1 MVKWYRKTSPQ
12 DTAGRA
18 LPTPCPRPA
27 HALPAPCPRPARALH
42 TPCTRP
48 ARALHTPCPRPAH
61 ALPAPCPPSQMPRAK
76 SHRRAQ
82 ALKQRMAQPLPWT
95 PQPPV
100 PEFVARRGTGY
111 RHRVRRWPTSK
122 LTQRSFKLVTPAQKP
137 DQKMV
142 FVVGDSHLRA
152 LVDGIVAMPEVP
164 LCFSF
169 LSVPGAHAAELRT
182 EVSHAALPWT
192 PDVVCVLAPSN
203 NLTASRN
210 IGEASL
216 DFGALLA
223 TVCNRWAKVF
233 VLDFPP
239 RLNIEPG
246 LQELFRQEFRR
257 VAARMGLPYVSVA
270 EHLPLDRLEPQC
282 VLRFTVFQVHLSD
295 SDGTPIL
302 VQALWDA
309 AVRQLAPPPPPPPP
323 SVPPRTSPRARVSP
337 VLVVTGH
344 SPAPRHRDPLE
355 WTVVGQEGKIRASPV
370 QESVLPSNPVWF
382 SGDILDAMER
392 VSPSSDSDVTALLP
406 AGQTSRVRRSPKGVA
421 TRRRGGKRQVES
433 SSVVPGV
440 VVVREEVAA
449 ACPAVPEVPAR
460 PSPARG
466 TVSASGPRPAV
477 QQVEATA
484 QESASEV
491 PGVVAVQEEVAAAGP
506 AVPEERQIFKA
517 KAVFV
522 PSICVRDVQS
532 ESSANA
538 VATGSNIDSSRIRLA
553 KVVRGSFHQGNARFV
568 YGGVQCMAIA
578 LVSLAKHTV
587 RSAFSWDRLDL
598 DRALV
603 EGDEL
608 YTSLRDLNIFSHV
621 SNLLS
626 VPDLPQQLE
635 LDGQLFRFSFGD
647 TVLGEVGVTEGE
659 YIDFGVFISLRN
671 GLERIFS
678 QYTTCLLTMCG
689 NTTAIV
695 REGGRFAVVDSHSRS
710 NTGLLH
716 HNGTSVVLHF
726 ACLDDLHHYICRL
739 ADSLRSREKLFEL
752 CGVTVSTDASPARSV
767 SPAR

>member
-1 MVKWYRKTSPQ
+1 
-12 DTAGRA
+12 
-18 LPTPCPRPA
+18 
-27 HALPAPCPRPARALH
+27 
-42 TPCTRP
+42 
-48 ARALHTPCPRPAH
+48 
-61 ALPAPCPPSQMPRAK
+61 MPRAK

-82 ALKQRMAQPLPWT
+82 AQKRRMAQPQPWT

-111 RHRVRRWPTSK
+111 RHRVRRWPTSE

-152 LVDGIVAMPEVP
+152 MVDGIVAMPEVP

-169 LSVPGAHAAELRT
+169 LSVPGALACRSCSARSTAVSQHA
-182 EVSHAALPWT
+182 W
-192 PDVVCVLAPSN
+192 
-203 NLTASRN
+203 
-210 IGEASL
+210 
-216 DFGALLA
+216 
-223 TVCNRWAKVF
+223 
-233 VLDFPP
+233 
-239 RLNIEPG
+239 
-246 LQELFRQEFRR
+246 
-257 VAARMGLPYVSVA
+257 
-270 EHLPLDRLEPQC
+270 
-282 VLRFTVFQVHLSD
+282 VHLSD
-295 SDGTPIL
+295 SEGTPIL

-309 AVRQLAPPPPPPPP
+309 AVRQLTPPPPPPPP

-344 SPAPRHRDPLE
+344 SPAARHRNPLE

-382 SGDILDAMER
+382 SGDILEAMER

-421 TRRRGGKRQVES
+421 TRRRGGKRQVL
-433 SSVVPGV
+433 
-440 VVVREEVAA
+440 AT
-449 ACPAVPEVPAR
+449 
-460 PSPARG
+460 PSPARV
-466 TVSASGPRPAV
+466 TVPASGPRPAV
-477 QQVEATA
+477 QQVEATV
-484 QESASEV
+484 QESASVV
-491 PGVVAVQEEVAAAGP
+491 PGVVFGREEVAAACP
-506 AVPEERQIFKA
+506 AVPEEQRKIIKA

-522 PSICVRDVQS
+522 PSVCVSDVQS

-635 LDGQLFRFSFGD
+635 LDGRLFRFGFGD

-716 HNGTSVVLHF
+716 HDGTSVVLHF

-752 CGVTVSTDASPARSV
+752 CGVTVSTDASPAQSGVSVESLITEMSAAPAPDEVSSGSAAEPMVIDGRKRVISSGTCMSKKSKSFDVREVNLDVEFVNEVVSPVATEEGLLGVPCSKERIVADGNCFFRAISQSMPRAKSHRRAQALKRRMAQPQPWTPQPPVPEFVARRGTGYRHRVRRWPTSERTQRSFKLVTPAQKPDQKVLVFLFQKHSAGRKKSV
-767 SPAR
+767 SMF

>member
-1 MVKWYRKTSPQ
+1 MCR
-12 DTAGRA
+12 
-18 LPTPCPRPA
+18 
-27 HALPAPCPRPARALH
+27 
-42 TPCTRP
+42 TR
-48 ARALHTPCPRPAH
+48 
-61 ALPAPCPPSQMPRAK
+61 
-76 SHRRAQ
+76 
-82 ALKQRMAQPLPWT
+82 
-95 PQPPV
+95 
-100 PEFVARRGTGY
+100 
-111 RHRVRRWPTSK
+111 
-122 LTQRSFKLVTPAQKP
+122 
-137 DQKMV
+137 
-142 FVVGDSHLRA
+142 
-152 LVDGIVAMPEVP
+152 
-164 LCFSF
+164 
-169 LSVPGAHAAELRT
+169 
-182 EVSHAALPWT
+182 
-192 PDVVCVLAPSN
+192 
-203 NLTASRN
+203 
-210 IGEASL
+210 
-216 DFGALLA
+216 
-223 TVCNRWAKVF
+223 
-233 VLDFPP
+233 
-239 RLNIEPG
+239 
-246 LQELFRQEFRR
+246 
-257 VAARMGLPYVSVA
+257 
-270 EHLPLDRLEPQC
+270 
-282 VLRFTVFQVHLSD
+282 
-295 SDGTPIL
+295 
-302 VQALWDA
+302 
-309 AVRQLAPPPPPPPP
+309 
-323 SVPPRTSPRARVSP
+323 
-337 VLVVTGH
+337 
-344 SPAPRHRDPLE
+344 
-355 WTVVGQEGKIRASPV
+355 
-370 QESVLPSNPVWF
+370 
-382 SGDILDAMER
+382 
-392 VSPSSDSDVTALLP
+392 
-406 AGQTSRVRRSPKGVA
+406 
-421 TRRRGGKRQVES
+421 
-433 SSVVPGV
+433 
-440 VVVREEVAA
+440 
-449 ACPAVPEVPAR
+449 VPAR
-460 PSPARG
+460 PSPARV
-466 TVSASGPRPAV
+466 TVSASAPRPAV

-491 PGVVAVQEEVAAAGP
+491 PGVVAGQEEVAAAGP
-506 AVPEERQIFKA
+506 AVPEEQQKIDKA

-522 PSICVRDVQS
+522 PSVCVSDVQS

-716 HNGTSVVLHF
+716 HDGTSVVLHF

-752 CGVTVSTDASPARSV
+752 CGVTVSTGASPARSGV
-767 SPAR
+767 SVESLITGMSAAPAPESSVLTEAGRKSEVSAGVCVPECGVSIAASPALSGISVFSFSSEVSSGSAAEPTVTNGRKRVISSGTCMSKKSKSFDVREVNLDIEFVSEMPRAKSHRRAQALKQRMAQPLPWIPQPPVPEFVARRGTGYRHRVRRWPTSELTQRSFKLVTPAQKPDQKVLVFLFQKHSAGCKRSVSMF

>member
-1 MVKWYRKTSPQ
+1 
-12 DTAGRA
+12 
-18 LPTPCPRPA
+18 
-27 HALPAPCPRPARALH
+27 
-42 TPCTRP
+42 
-48 ARALHTPCPRPAH
+48 
-61 ALPAPCPPSQMPRAK
+61 MPRAK

-82 ALKQRMAQPLPWT
+82 ALKQRMAQPLPWI

-122 LTQRSFKLVTPAQKP
+122 LTQRSFKLVTPALQP

-309 AVRQLAPPPPPPPP
+309 AVRQLTPPPPPPP

-382 SGDILDAMER
+382 SGDILEAMER

-421 TRRRGGKRQVES
+421 TRRRGGKRQVLATPSPARVTVPASGPRPAVQQVEATAQES

-449 ACPAVPEVPAR
+449 ACPAVPEVQQSTFYNVQN
-460 PSPARG
+460 PS
-466 TVSASGPRPAV
+466 
-477 QQVEATA
+477 E
-484 QESASEV
+484 
-491 PGVVAVQEEVAAAGP
+491 
-506 AVPEERQIFKA
+506 
-517 KAVFV
+517 
-522 PSICVRDVQS
+522 
-532 ESSANA
+532 
-538 VATGSNIDSSRIRLA
+538 
-553 KVVRGSFHQGNARFV
+553 
-568 YGGVQCMAIA
+568 
-578 LVSLAKHTV
+578 
-587 RSAFSWDRLDL
+587 
-598 DRALV
+598 
-603 EGDEL
+603 
-608 YTSLRDLNIFSHV
+608 
-621 SNLLS
+621 
-626 VPDLPQQLE
+626 
-635 LDGQLFRFSFGD
+635 
-647 TVLGEVGVTEGE
+647 
-659 YIDFGVFISLRN
+659 
-671 GLERIFS
+671 
-678 QYTTCLLTMCG
+678 
-689 NTTAIV
+689 
-695 REGGRFAVVDSHSRS
+695 
-710 NTGLLH
+710 
-716 HNGTSVVLHF
+716 
-726 ACLDDLHHYICRL
+726 
-739 ADSLRSREKLFEL
+739 
-752 CGVTVSTDASPARSV
+752 
-767 SPAR
+767 